1 MNLNKKNIGIL
12 RGGQGDNYENSI
24 KQGGDLILHLFE
36 NFSEKIQ
43 VHDILVDQSPS
54 LTPPY
59 TYIWHINGLPIIPA
73 DLFKKVDLIWNLA
86 HPSLSQILKDFS
98 VPSISGGIFSG
109 NSNESRENLK
119 YHMKNIGVNMP
130 RHVLLPA
137 YCFQGQTLKK
147 SQRSDLGNSLT
158 PQEYAFEKAR
168 QIFEKFG
175 APWIIHLSP
184 ALNPTP
190 TLPEGEGVNLISRDA
205 GIYVAKT
212 FVELV
217 NGIKDG
223 ISHKQSILIE
233 ELISGKNISTHAVSN
248 FRNQGTYIFP
258 FHTSL
263 ALHKEAPEDLEK
275 FNATDFFKGQ
285 TLRTQKGLTLEKID
299 CENLAK
305 NIHQH
310 LDMPPYLK
318 LDFILNPTRGI
329 FLNNI
334 NFTPDLKKDS
344 HFHQSCESVGAKVD
358 HVLEAMLKVRTSGI
372 KN

>member
-36 NFSEKIQ
+36 NLSEKIQ
-43 VHDILVDQSPS
+43 VHDILVDQSN
-54 LTPPY
+54 
-59 TYIWHINGLPIIPA
+59 IWHINGLPTIPA
-73 DLFKKVDLIWNLA
+73 DLFTKVDLIWNVA
-86 HPSLSQILKDFS
+86 HPSLSQVVKDFS
-98 VPSISGGIFSG
+98 VPNIGGGIFSV

-147 SQRSDLGNSLT
+147 SQRSDPGNSLT
-158 PQEYAFEKAR
+158 PQEYAFENGR
-168 QIFEKFG
+168 IIFEKFG

-233 ELISGKNISTHAVSN
+233 ELISGKNISTHAVSKSQLN
-248 FRNQGTYIFP
+248 ATGFRNQDTYIFP
-258 FHTSL
+258 FLENQEYKGSTLKSFQEVRL
-263 ALHKEAPEDLEK
+263 VRYSGKSDLSDQI
-275 FNATDFFKGQ
+275 DF
-285 TLRTQKGLTLEKID
+285 
-299 CENLAK
+299 
-305 NIHQH
+305 H
-310 LDMPPYLK
+310 LYPYLF
-318 LDFILNPTRGI
+318 LDLC
-329 FLNNI
+329 NN
-334 NFTPDLKKDS
+334 LK
-344 HFHQSCESVGAKVD
+344 
-358 HVLEAMLKVRTSGI
+358 
-372 KN
+372 